1 MIATKQCSKCGETK
15 PLDDFRKGR
24 ICRDCENKANRERD
38 AKRRAE
44 PKDPP
49 AAQRECKHQE
59 HKGPRLLPMSQFSND
74 KSKKDG
80 LRSYCRT
87 CTSTHHNQNQ
97 RQRSVYETMSI
108 HISMRQNDDCYAC
121 HRMLKRKNYAVS
133 TFYAGLIRM
142 WAEYW
147 RGEGNQPRA
156 SMAPEQIVT
165 VVSYRSLSDEIDWLD
180 QQPHRK
186 AAQTQEE
193 FQERCKDLRFV
204 CGRCWSKWHVAAGV
218 ELVGLRKLPV
228 VPDVVLTPR
237 EQAEWH
243 EIEEELKQAEAEW
256 DRIEQARNL

>member
-1 MIATKQCSKCGETK
+1 MIATKTCSKCSHTK

-24 ICRDCENKANRERD
+24 ICRDCENKATKERD

-49 AAQRECKHQE
+49 AAQRECKHAE
-59 HKGPRLLPMSQFSND
+59 HKGPRLLPMNQFSTD

-87 CTSTHHNQNQ
+87 CISTHHNQNQ
-97 RQRSVYETMSI
+97 RQRRAYVNMTLRLSI
-108 HISMRQNDDCYAC
+108 RQNDDCYAC
-121 HRMLKRKNYAVS
+121 HRPLKKGKYCAVGLYYAV
-133 TFYAGLIRM
+133 LIRM

-147 RGEGNQPRA
+147 RGEGKQPPAR
-156 SMAPEQIVT
+156 MAPEQIVT

-180 QQPHRK
+180 QQPDRD
-186 AAQTQEE
+186 AAQDE
-193 FQERCKDLRFV
+193 FIERCTDLRLV

-218 ELVGLRKLPV
+218 ELVGLRKIPT

-256 DRIEQARNL
+256 DRIEQTRNP